1 MGGHSM
7 RREDLEKKIRH
18 FHNLLSTDL
27 PNALKSTLTRLLREA
42 EAELRDHEKGP
53 GSSLAPSPDID
64 TRLLTIAESAIDE
77 AMRMHGAQFGNL
89 QIYDPET
96 ESLRIIA
103 HRNFE
108 APFLEHF
115 AIVGANDNSACAR
128 CLADGAR
135 VIIEDVAVEPSF
147 RPHMDIALESGFR
160 AVQSTPLHGPSG
172 RLMAVLS
179 THFAMPRQFTTE
191 ECAELDLCATRTAL
205 AMARHLSG

>member
-7 RREDLEKKIRH
+7 RRKDLEKKIAH
-18 FHNLLSTDL
+18 LHDLLSGDL
-27 PNALKSTLTRLLREA
+27 PAALQSILSRLLKEA
-42 EAELRDHEKGP
+42 ETELRDHTKGP
-53 GSSLAPSPDID
+53 GASLVPLADID
-64 TRLLTIAESAIDE
+64 IRLLTIAEDAIDE

-147 RPHMDIALESGFR
+147 RPHMSIALESGFR
-160 AVQSTPLHGPSG
+160 AVQSTPLHDHSG
-172 RLMAVLS
+172 RVMAVLS
-179 THFAMPRQFTTE
+179 THFAVPRQFTRE